1 MSIRTIAGLTALLA
15 ALAVATSHAAVRGK
29 TVEYNVDGETYS
41 GYIAWDDAIEGERPG
56 ILVVHE
62 WWGHG
67 EYVRERA
74 RQLAKLGYTG
84 FALDMYGD
92 GKRAEH
98 PDDAKAFMQAVQSDM
113 DAAEARFRTA
123 MERLK
128 DHATV
133 DPERI
138 AAQGYCFGGGMV
150 LAMARRGLD
159 LDGVVSFHGSLG
171 TDNRAEPGD
180 IQAAVRVHTGGAD
193 EFVPPEQVAS
203 LVTEMQQAG
212 VDFALHSYPGVKHS
226 FTNPAADDYAAEFG
240 LPVAYD
246 AQADRRS
253 WEATKAFY
261 RELFAGPR

>member
-1 MSIRTIAGLTALLA
+1 MPARTQTAMTALLA
-15 ALAVATSHAAVRGK
+15 ALAMGTANAEIQGE
-29 TVEYNVDGETYS
+29 TVEYQVDGASYT
-41 GYIAWDDAIEGERPG
+41 GYIAWDDAIEGQRPG
-56 ILVVHE
+56 VLVVHE

-84 FALDMYGD
+84 FAVDMYGS

-98 PDDAKAFMQAVQSDM
+98 PEDAKAFMQAVQSDM
-113 DAAEARFRTA
+113 DSAEARFRKA
-123 MERLK
+123 MARLE
-128 DHATV
+128 DHPTV
-133 DPERI
+133 DAERI

-180 IQAAVRVHTGGAD
+180 IEAAVRVHTGGAD
-193 EFVPPEQVAS
+193 EFVPPKQVAA

-226 FTNPAADDYAAEFG
+226 FTNPAADEYAEEFG